1 VGLPVVFVHALRTSH
16 TMWREQVAAV
26 EAAGHR
32 ALAID
37 LPGHGTRIGEEF
49 TVDGAVEAIRAGIE
63 SVAGPA
69 TGPASAGEAPG
80 MGAAG
85 AASAGVA
92 EGRALVVGLSLGG
105 YMGIAHAARHPEQV
119 AGLVAAACCTRPL
132 RTVVAGWEAVSRGL
146 LRLPDHGAAFNAFV
160 VGHML
165 PPAAMADAGAGG
177 WSMDVMTSA
186 LRAMA
191 GADPVGDLAR
201 VRAPV
206 WLVNGQL
213 DHFRGEERRFL
224 AACRDGRLVV
234 VPRAPHVVS
243 LVRPTRFS
251 RVVLEALAA
260 VEGQSASAQ
269 ARTPPTMPASL
280 GTTTT
285 SSPSLSS
292 TVAVMRRELPPPR

>member
-1 VGLPVVFVHALRTSH
+1 VVLPVVFVHALRTSR

-37 LPGHGTRIGEEF
+37 LPGHGARIGEEL
-49 TVDGAVEAIRAGIE
+49 TVDGAVEAVRAGIE

-69 TGPASAGEAPG
+69 PAGEVP
-80 MGAAG
+80 AG
-85 AASAGVA
+85 AASAGGA

-105 YMGIAHAARHPEQV
+105 YIGIAHAARHPEQV

-160 VGHML
+160 VGRML

-177 WSMDVMTSA
+177 WSLDVMTSA

-206 WLVNGQL
+206 WLVNGRF

-234 VPRAPHVVS
+234 VPRAPHFVS

-251 RVVLEALAA
+251 RTVLEALA
-260 VEGQSASAQ
+260 VLEGQSASAQ

-292 TVAVMRRELPPPR
+292 TLAVMRRELPPPR